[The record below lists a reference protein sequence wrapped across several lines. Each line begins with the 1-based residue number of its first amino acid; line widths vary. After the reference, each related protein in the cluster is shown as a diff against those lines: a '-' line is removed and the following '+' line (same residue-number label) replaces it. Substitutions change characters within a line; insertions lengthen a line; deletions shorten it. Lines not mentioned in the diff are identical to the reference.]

1 MWSVPRFH
9 IGTLLFLV
17 FINALHYVN
26 KYYKVQFRTSVKA
39 VNNEHIKIKK
49 TKLFRLAEC
58 EKFFLCNFN
67 KRDFLKSKNK
77 TIQPCGMRKIFCV
90 ISIKEI
96 F

>member
-1 MWSVPRFH
+1 MWSVPRLH

-49 TKLFRLAEC
+49 KTKLFRLAEC
-58 EKFFLCNFN
+58 ENF
-67 KRDFLKSKNK
+67 
-77 TIQPCGMRKIFCV
+77 FCV

>member
-1 MWSVPRFH
+1 MWSVPRLH

-49 TKLFRLAEC
+49 NKTIQARGMR
-58 EKFFLCNFN
+58 KFFLCNFN

-77 TIQPCGMRKIFCV
+77 TIQACGMRKIFCV

>member
-1 MWSVPRFH
+1 MWSLPRLH
-9 IGTLLFLV
+9 IGTLLYLV

-26 KYYKVQFRTSVKA
+26 KYYKVQFIISVKA

-49 TKLFRLAEC
+49 KGNYSGSRNA
-58 EKFFLCNFN
+58 KNF
-67 KRDFLKSKNK
+67 
-77 TIQPCGMRKIFCV
+77 FCV